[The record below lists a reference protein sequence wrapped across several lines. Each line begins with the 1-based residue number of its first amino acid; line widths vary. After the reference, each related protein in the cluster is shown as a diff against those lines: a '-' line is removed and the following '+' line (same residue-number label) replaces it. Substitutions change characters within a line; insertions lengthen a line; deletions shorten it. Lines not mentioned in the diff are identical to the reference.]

1 MQRNHPLAK
10 SLADASFGELRRQ
23 LEYKAAWYGKNVS
36 VVSRFFPSSQLC
48 SACREKNPAVKN
60 LNVREWTCPCC
71 GTKHD
76 RDVNA
81 AVNILNEGLRL
92 LA

>member
-1 MQRNHPLAK
+1 
-10 SLADASFGELRRQ
+10 
-23 LEYKAAWYGKNVS
+23 
-36 VVSRFFPSSQLC
+36 
-48 SACREKNPAVKN
+48 
-60 LNVREWTCPCC
+60 TCPCC